1 MRHPRKALSTGPGI
15 SVCSVGMVVVTV
27 AILIVITT
35 IVVIDN
41 HEQTARC
48 QCPDE
53 ATGLGTIWLGYL
65 ATQEIK

>member
-1 MRHPRKALSTGPGI
+1 M
-15 SVCSVGMVVVTV
+15 CSVGMVVVTV
-27 AILIVITT
+27 AILIMITT

-48 QCPDE
+48 QCPHE